1 MVALLLILFG
11 VVMLTVGFGSA
22 VKKPLKQSSRDD
34 GFGMSDLE
42 AWKCLEKRFG
52 MERAREIMEEE
63 RWRYREWNKDMK
75 CLKRGSGIYNLNNRR
90 SGNFPAFV
98 LRY

>member
-22 VKKPLKQSSRDD
+22 VKKPLKQSSRDE

-75 CLKRGSGIYNLNNRR
+75 CLKWVFDTKTGEWNLQ
-90 SGNFPAFV
+90 SK
-98 LRY
+98 